1 MKCSR
6 VLVPWPTGLNLLT
19 ATRVVKRAQAFPCR
33 ILIKCGGKLADARS
47 ILSILL
53 LTATMGAALEVEAS
67 GEDEANAASA
77 IAQIFSADADG
88 GADFVPSVFE
98 S

>member
-1 MKCSR
+1 MKSSR

-19 ATRVVKRAQAFPCR
+19 ATRVVKRAQNFPCR
-33 ILIKCGGKLADARS
+33 ILLKCGGKLADARS

-53 LTATMGAALEVEAS
+53 LTAAMGAALEVEAS

-77 IAQIFSADADG
+77 IAQIFSAEDDGVADEG
-88 GADFVPSVFE
+88 QKPD
-98 S
+98 

>member
-6 VLVPWPTGLNLLT
+6 VFVPWPTGLTLLT
-19 ATRVVKRAQAFPCR
+19 ATRVVRRAQNFPCR
-33 ILIKCGGKLADARS
+33 ILLKCGDKLADARN

-67 GEDEANAASA
+67 GEGEADAASA
-77 IAQIFSADADG
+77 IAQIFSADDEG
-88 GADFVPSVFE
+88 GADE
-98 S
+98 RQKLD

>member
-1 MKCSR
+1 MKSSR
-6 VLVPWPTGLNLLT
+6 VIVPWPTGLNLLA
-19 ATRVVKRAQAFPCR
+19 ATRVVRLAQNFPCR

-53 LTATMGAALEVEAS
+53 LTATMGAALDVEAS

-77 IAQIFSADADG
+77 IAQIFS
-88 GADFVPSVFE
+88 E
-98 S
+98 SEDSTVSEPVEPR